1 MFHRHLLAAC
11 ILLTA
16 GVAWADEVVVRTAES
31 GQPARREER
40 SQLTRK
46 LADLRARLAEDP
58 RVKEAKAA
66 VERAEK
72 AFEEKVAR
80 DPAVA
85 EATRAEQAAR
95 AEVAKAEQAAADTHP
110 RVQEHRRAL
119 VAAQARAAELDL
131 QRRVEEIRAEHL
143 RHEAGRKPEHR
154 DLRSRAHLHAHGK
167 EALAA
172 DPRLAAAR
180 KALDEANAAL
190 EAKTKQM
197 PEFTAREQA
206 RKAFDAAL
214 AASQPAKD
222 AATARRALD
231 EKIAADER
239 VATQTAKVKAAG
251 EAQAAH
257 RKTIEDL
264 EKKVREAAGEVAAKD
279 PRVTEAGKAV
289 AAARDRVRKTLEERT
304 AAERNAREAARSA
317 WREKFE
323 TVIAENP
330 EAKALMAEM
339 RGLEERLR
347 QLRDQMGELRRPVS
361 QVKP

>member
-1 MFHRHLLAAC
+1 MLKSHLLAAC
-11 ILLTA
+11 MAVVA
-16 GVAWADEVVVRTAES
+16 GVASADEVVVRTAEP

-40 SQLTRK
+40 SQLSRK

-72 AFEEKVAR
+72 AVDEKIAR
-80 DPAVA
+80 DPAIA
-85 EATRAEQAAR
+85 EATKAEQAAR
-95 AEVAKAEQAAADTHP
+95 EAATKAERTAADAHP

-119 VAAQARAAELDL
+119 AAAKARAGELDL
-131 QRRVEEIRAEHL
+131 QRRLEEIKAEHL
-143 RHEAGRKPEHR
+143 RQEARAKPEHR
-154 DLRSRAHLHAHGK
+154 ELWSKAHFHPHAAETIK
-167 EALAA
+167 A

-180 KALDEANAAL
+180 KALDDANAAV
-190 EAKTKQM
+190 EEKIKQT
-197 PEFTAREQA
+197 PEYQARERA
-206 RKAFDAAL
+206 RKAFDDAVRESQAAKN
-214 AASQPAKD
+214 AAA
-222 AATARRALD
+222 ARRTLD

-239 VATQTAKVKAAG
+239 VVTQAAKVKAAG

-264 EKKVREAAGEVAAKD
+264 EKKVRDAAGEVADRD
-279 PRVTEAGKAV
+279 PGVVEAAKAV
-289 AAARDRVRKTLEERT
+289 AAARDRVRKTVEERT
-304 AAERNAREAARSA
+304 AAEKQAREAARKA

-330 EAKALMAEM
+330 EAKTLMSEI

-361 QVKP
+361 QAK